1 MADTDFNVEAFL
13 EKENL
18 SVEDLS
24 KLKKAH
30 LRAIVEHANVTV
42 PTSATKAGLIQA
54 ISVHL
59 DLGERQVEPAQSSFE
74 LEKLRLELEFKEK
87 EREEREFK
95 LKMAEIEKEV
105 ELKSWKSVLPVLR
118 TLCHHPPVPVQVLIW
133 QRTSG

>member
-13 EKENL
+13 QKENL

-42 PTSATKAGLIQA
+42 PTSATKAGLVQA

-59 DLGERQVEPAQSSFE
+59 DLGRDRQSLP
-74 LEKLRLELEFKEK
+74 RLSRVL
-87 EREEREFK
+87 
-95 LKMAEIEKEV
+95 LN
-105 ELKSWKSVLPVLR
+105 WKN
-118 TLCHHPPVPVQVLIW
+118 
-133 QRTSG
+133 

>member
-24 KLKKAH
+24 KLNKAH

-59 DLGERQVEPAQSSFE
+59 DLGERQAEPAQSSFE
-74 LEKLRLELEFKEK
+74 LEKLRLELEFKA
-87 EREEREFK
+87 RFPCARYR
-95 LKMAEIEKEV
+95 ARY
-105 ELKSWKSVLPVLR
+105 R
-118 TLCHHPPVPVQVLIW
+118 TRKI
-133 QRTSG
+133 RSGAVMYVRFHVCDIASG

>member
-1 MADTDFNVEAFL
+1 MADTGFNVEAFL

-54 ISVHL
+54 ISVHF
-59 DLGERQVEPAQSSFE
+59 DLGERQAEPTQSSFE
-74 LEKLRLELEFKEK
+74 LRN
-87 EREEREFK
+87 
-95 LKMAEIEKEV
+95 
-105 ELKSWKSVLPVLR
+105 
-118 TLCHHPPVPVQVLIW
+118 
-133 QRTSG
+133 

>member
-59 DLGERQVEPAQSSFE
+59 DLGERQAEPAQTVQSSLE
-74 LEKLRLELEFKEK
+74 LEKLRLELEFKER
-87 EREEREFK
+87 EREREK
-95 LKMAEIEKEV
+95 EKKGKEKGKIEKRREN
-105 ELKSWKSVLPVLR
+105 SS
-118 TLCHHPPVPVQVLIW
+118 
-133 QRTSG
+133 

>member
-13 EKENL
+13 QKENL

-59 DLGERQVEPAQSSFE
+59 DLGRETGRACPECP
-74 LEKLRLELEFKEK
+74 EF
-87 EREEREFK
+87 
-95 LKMAEIEKEV
+95 
-105 ELKSWKSVLPVLR
+105 S
-118 TLCHHPPVPVQVLIW
+118 
-133 QRTSG
+133 

>member
-59 DLGERQVEPAQSSFE
+59 NLGERQAEPAQTVQSSLE
-74 LEKLRLELEFKEK
+74 LEKLRLEFEFKEREREREEREREREREK
-87 EREEREFK
+87 EREERER
-95 LKMAEIEKEV
+95 EEREREREKRKE
-105 ELKSWKSVLPVLR
+105 KRGNSS
-118 TLCHHPPVPVQVLIW
+118 
-133 QRTSG
+133 